1 MSTWAHSY
9 PACGQPCRAQLR
21 HVAAGGPGADRPG
34 QCSVWRG
41 SAECATVLWLAP
53 SSSGPGR
60 RPLKAVAPV
69 QIRSGLLT
77 EVAGQGPDR
86 CAQRSVLDHLSLV
99 LSSNRTRPDPG
110 ADVAMLARPRRPRP
124 PGRLPWLAEQPQLAG
139 PGGRLGAVGR
149 AEFVEDVADVLL
161 DRADSH
167 HQLPGD
173 L

>member
-9 PACGQPCRAQLR
+9 PACGQPCRAPVR
-21 HVAAGGPGADRPG
+21 HVTAGCPGAARPG

-77 EVAGQGPDR
+77 EQQVKGLIAGTGGR
-86 CAQRSVLDHLSLV
+86 VLDHLSLV
-99 LSSNRTRPDPG
+99 RHR
-110 ADVAMLARPRRPRP
+110 V
-124 PGRLPWLAEQPQLAG
+124 LPS
-139 PGGRLGAVGR
+139 PGGSWRQMTAIDTRER
-149 AEFVEDVADVLL
+149 APTL
-161 DRADSH
+161 
-167 HQLPGD
+167 
-173 L
+173 